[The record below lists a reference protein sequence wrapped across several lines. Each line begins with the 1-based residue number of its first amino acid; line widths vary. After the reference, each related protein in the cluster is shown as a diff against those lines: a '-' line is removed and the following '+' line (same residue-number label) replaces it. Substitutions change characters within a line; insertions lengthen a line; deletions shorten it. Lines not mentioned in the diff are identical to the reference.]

1 MIIHLNSPNC
11 EKSPSQVQYT
21 LMIIHFDEEQYPL
34 TFREEDT
41 KMLSN
46 ALKNRN
52 SVELIGM
59 KRVGISN
66 FLRYFIYRADVVPTF
81 ISNTDKHLFIPVD
94 LNDLIEI
101 DMLAFWSL
109 TLKRIVDIINRN
121 PDLEPFRD
129 QVNETF
135 VRSIQLRDLFYTVD
149 AVRESLQLISSH
161 TFYPTLFFIR
171 FDRLLDAATPELL
184 QNLKGIIDATGQ
196 KLAYVFTSHRE
207 VHDLKPSAFPKTGTA
222 AFYQQMYLKPAKKE
236 DIKIIFETYVKKYGL
251 EVPEKVQEEILE
263 ASGGHVQY
271 VQLALLILKERIE
284 KNHLTPDALEK
295 FVSTIADEERMTL
308 QSEELFAELSE
319 DERKPVLEAVD
330 QCFKYSDEVKNRL
343 PYLWNTGYINHKDCV
358 FSSFFHHYIRQKDQY
373 TTKATENN
381 TFTRKE
387 QLLFEILEQ
396 NKGQICEREDIVS
409 YVWPECNEIGVSD
422 WAVDRLV
429 ARLRSK
435 LKQQGSENKIKTVK
449 TRGFM
454 LVG

>member
-1 MIIHLNSPNC
+1 
-11 EKSPSQVQYT
+11 
-21 LMIIHFDEEQYPL
+21 MIIHFDEEQYPL
-34 TFREEDT
+34 SFREEDT

-52 SVELIGM
+52 SIELIGM

-66 FLRYFIYRADVVPTF
+66 FLRFFIYREEVVSTF
-81 ISNTDKHLFIPVD
+81 ISSTDKHLFIPVD

-109 TLKRIVDIINRN
+109 TLKRIVDVINRN

-149 AVRESLQLISSH
+149 AVRESVQLLSSH

-196 KLAYVFTSHRE
+196 RLAYVFTSHRE
-207 VHDLKPSAFPKTGTA
+207 LHDLKPAAFPKTGTA
-222 AFYQQMYLKPAKKE
+222 AFYQQMYLKPAKKA
-236 DIKIIFETYVKKYGL
+236 DIEIIFQTFVKKYGL
-251 EVPEKVQEEILE
+251 NVPDIVRDELLE

-271 VQLALLILKERIE
+271 VQLALLILKERLE
-284 KNHLTPDALEK
+284 KNEVSEADINQ
-295 FVSTIADEERMTL
+295 FVSGIADEERMTL

-330 QCFKYSDEVKNRL
+330 LCFTHPEEVKKRL
-343 PYLWNTGYINHKDCV
+343 PYLWNTGYINQKDCV
-358 FSSFFHHYIRQKDQY
+358 FSTFFYHYIRQKDQY
-373 TTKATENN
+373 SKKAQENS
-381 TFTRKE
+381 TLTRKE
-387 QLLFEILEQ
+387 QLLFETLQ
-396 NKGQICEREDIVS
+396 KNKGTICEREDIVS

-429 ARLRSK
+429 ARLRAK
-435 LKQQGSENKIKTVK
+435 LKQQGSTNKIKTVK

-454 LVG
+454 LE